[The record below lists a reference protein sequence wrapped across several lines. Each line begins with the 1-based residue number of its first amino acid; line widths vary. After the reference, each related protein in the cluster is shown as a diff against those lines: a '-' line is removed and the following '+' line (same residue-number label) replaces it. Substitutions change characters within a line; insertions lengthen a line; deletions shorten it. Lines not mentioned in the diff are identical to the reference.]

1 MNDLAAQIIDYIKI
15 NRVSTTELADALG
28 KTGEI
33 NPLIKPVSK
42 KMRCVGMV
50 YYVPAINESNWYTH
64 YYLQNVPKNAVVFV
78 EGINCNNKAI
88 FGSLVAK
95 YACLYKQVS
104 GMVVSGY
111 IRDIQEIIKQD
122 YPVWALGSTPIGC
135 FNVDNGIDEELIRKQ
150 QEKYNNGIILADDGG
165 VIFVE
170 KNKIT
175 KELLENIDRIEKQED
190 IWFDCIDRLK
200 YSTFETVCLKKYLQK
215 EEDKGVSLSF

>member
-1 MNDLAAQIIDYIKI
+1 MTNLTEKIIDYIKI

-33 NPLIKPVSK
+33 NPLIKPVNK
-42 KMRCVGMV
+42 KLRCVGKV
-50 YYVPAINESNWYTH
+50 YYVPAFNESNWYTH
-64 YYLQNVPKNAVVFV
+64 YFLQNAPKDSVVFV

-88 FGSLVAK
+88 FGSLVTK
-95 YACLYKQVS
+95 YTCLYRQVA
-104 GMVVSGY
+104 GIVVAGH

-122 YPVWALGSTPIGC
+122 YPVWAYGSTPIGC
-135 FNVDNGIDEELIRKQ
+135 FNVDNGLDEEYLKQ
-150 QEKYNNGIILADDGG
+150 QQKKYNDGIILADDGG

-175 KELLENIDRIEKQED
+175 KELLENIDRIEKQEN

-200 YSTFETVCLKKYLQK
+200 YSTFETVCLKKYK
-215 EEDKGVSLSF
+215 NSNADEAIVVK